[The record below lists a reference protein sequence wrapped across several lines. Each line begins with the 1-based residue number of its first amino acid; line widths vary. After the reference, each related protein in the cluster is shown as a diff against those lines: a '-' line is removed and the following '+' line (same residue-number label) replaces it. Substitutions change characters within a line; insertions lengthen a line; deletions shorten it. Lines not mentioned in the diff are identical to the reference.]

1 MLNFCANVS
10 WMFREVPFLDRPDA
24 ARRAGFRGIEFHS
37 PEQHT
42 ATEIARAARDA
53 GVSIVLFNANPE
65 DFLSGGLGLSGVP
78 GREADFR
85 HAVKQARNFG
95 ASLGGVD
102 TCVQIGQSRVPPDVS
117 REECMRV
124 YVENLRYAA
133 SELAH
138 GGCRPLVEPM
148 NATDFP
154 GVLIPDV
161 PTALAAIEAAGDPR
175 IGLQLDAYHQYMSG
189 EDAASLI
196 VQLGGR
202 VSHVQISDA
211 PGRQEPGTGR
221 IDFGPLFHALE
232 GQRYPHWL
240 AAEYHPSRATDRT
253 LGWMQ
258 ARASWQAGKVAP
270 LPAGNG

>member
-1 MLNFCANVS
+1 MLKFCANVS
-10 WMFREVPFLDRPDA
+10 WMFREVPFLDRADA
-24 ARRAGFRGIEFHS
+24 ARRAGFRGIEFHA

-53 GVSIVLFNANPE
+53 GVTVVLFNASPA
-65 DFLSGGLGLSGVP
+65 DFLEGGPGMSGVP

-85 HAVKQARNFG
+85 QAVKQARNFG
-95 ASLGGVD
+95 GALGGAG
-102 TCVQIGQSRVPPDVS
+102 TCVQIGQSRVPPGVS
-117 REECMRV
+117 RDECMRV
-124 YVENLRYAA
+124 YIENLRYAA

-148 NATDFP
+148 NAKDFP

-189 EDAASLI
+189 EDVASLI
-196 VQLGGR
+196 AQLDER
-202 VSHVQISDA
+202 VSHVQLSDA

-221 IDFGPLFHALE
+221 IDFGPMFRALE
-232 GQRYPHWL
+232 NRAYRHWVS
-240 AAEYHPSRATDRT
+240 AEYRPSRTTEQT
-253 LGWMQ
+253 LSWL
-258 ARASWQAGKVAP
+258 RALKPSS
-270 LPAGNG
+270 

>member
-10 WMFREVPFLDRPDA
+10 WMFREVPFLDRPHA
-24 ARRAGFRGIEFHS
+24 ARRAGFRGIEFHTS
-37 PEQHT
+37 EPHSAAEVAH
-42 ATEIARAARDA
+42 AARDA
-53 GVSIVLFNANPE
+53 GVTVVLFNAPPA
-65 DFLSGGLGLSGVP
+65 DFLSGGPGLIGVP
-78 GREADFR
+78 GREAEFR
-85 HAVKQARNFG
+85 QAVRRACNFG

-102 TCVQIGQSRVPPDVS
+102 TCVQIGQSRVPPGVS

-124 YVENLRYAA
+124 YIENLRCAA

-154 GVLIPDV
+154 EVLIPDV

-189 EDAASLI
+189 EDVASLI
-196 VQLGGR
+196 AQLGER
-202 VSHVQISDA
+202 VSHVQLSDA

-221 IDFGPLFHALE
+221 IDFGPMFLALE
-232 GQRYPHWL
+232 RLRYRRWVS
-240 AAEYHPSRATDRT
+240 AEYRPSRATERT
-253 LGWMQ
+253 LGWL
-258 ARASWQAGKVAP
+258 RALGV
-270 LPAGNG
+270 